1 MSDSTFPES
10 PLPETDKA
18 RSFTA
23 VLGLLVALIT
33 FAYFAWSN
41 DRVLGDA
48 DLWWHVK
55 TGQDILLNRAV
66 PWVDT
71 YSYSY
76 AGQPWIAKEWLS
88 QVFLAV
94 AYNIWGW
101 NGVLLESLLVAVL
114 AFVLLYNHLAQN
126 LRPVAA
132 AVVVIVVAIALT
144 PVVIARPHIFTFAL
158 VVVMTSKLFGAA
170 EKETPPPWWLLVLI
184 VLWVNLHGSFTFAFV
199 IAGFAFLDAMEKN
212 RLHDRG
218 LVMRWIIFLALCPL
232 VTLINPYGIQPFVI
246 GLNLMSGIQAMTL
259 ITEWQPFNA
268 QVDPIDEI
276 GMLLVLG
283 TLLCT
288 RPKLGIF
295 RIFFVLF
302 TLHMMLTHIRFIYI
316 FFLSI
321 PIIVSWAV
329 AKANPSLSW
338 ETWAAMPR
346 DALETAAGNNRNMIL
361 VIGTVLALV
370 AFAAA
375 SIVHPFRPPPRR
387 TIDGAFAYIKEHN
400 LTGPVFNSYNMGGP
414 LILNGFKTYIDGRA
428 DQMFQGQFLQDY
440 VNTADAADTTTLQKI
455 LEENQMTWTIFP
467 ATDPRNQALAK
478 LPGWKQTYTDT
489 YSTIFE
495 RQ

>member
-1 MSDSTFPES
+1 M
-10 PLPETDKA
+10 PETDKA

-23 VLGLLVALIT
+23 VLGLVVALVT
-33 FAYFAWSN
+33 FAYYAWSN

-55 TGQDILLNRAV
+55 TGQDILINHAV
-66 PWVDT
+66 PWIDT
-71 YSYSY
+71 YSYSH

-88 QVFLAV
+88 QVFLAI

-101 NGVLLESLLVAVL
+101 NGVLLEALFAAVL
-114 AFVLLYNHLAQN
+114 AFVLLYNHLAQS
-126 LRPVAA
+126 LRPIAA

-158 VVVMTSKLFGAA
+158 VVIMTSKLIGAA
-170 EKETPPPWWLLVLI
+170 ERQTPPPWWLLALI

-212 RLHDRG
+212 QLKDRG
-218 LVMRWIIFLALCPL
+218 LVLRWISFLILCPL

-268 QVDPIDEI
+268 QVDPIDEAGI
-276 GMLLVLG
+276 LLFLG

-288 RPKLGIF
+288 RPRLGIF

-302 TLHMMLTHIRFIYI
+302 TLHMMLTHIRFIYV

-321 PIIVSWAV
+321 PVIASWAV
-329 AKANPSLSW
+329 AKANPSLSF
-338 ETWAAMPR
+338 ETWATMPR
-346 DALETAAGNNRNMIL
+346 DALEAGAARNRNL
-361 VIGTVLALV
+361 LLALGTVLAFCG
-370 AFAAA
+370 FAAA
-375 SIVHPFRPPPRR
+375 AIVKPFEPPPRR
-387 TIDGAFAYIKEHN
+387 TIAAAFAYIKEHN
-400 LTGPVFNSYNMGGP
+400 LSGPVFNSYNMGGP

-428 DQMFQGQFLQDY
+428 DQLFQGQFLQDY
-440 VNTADAADTTTLQKI
+440 VDTADPADTTKLQRI
-455 LEENQMTWTIFP
+455 LDQNKMTWTIFP
-467 ATDPRNQALAK
+467 SFDPRNQALAK
-478 LPGWKQTYTDT
+478 LPGWKQTFTDA
-489 YSTIFE
+489 YATIYE
-495 RQ
+495 RQP

>member
-1 MSDSTFPES
+1 MPAQSS
-10 PLPETDKA
+10 A
-18 RSFTA
+18 RSFTV
-23 VLGLLVALIT
+23 VLGLVVALIT
-33 FAYFAWSN
+33 FAYYAWSN

-88 QVFLAV
+88 QVLLAI

-101 NGVLLESLLVAVL
+101 NGVLLEALFAAVL
-114 AFVLLYNHLAQN
+114 GFVMLYLHLVQS
-126 LRPVAA
+126 LRPIAA

-144 PVVIARPHIFTFAL
+144 PVVIARPHVFTFVL
-158 VVVMTSKLFGAA
+158 VVVMASQLFGAA
-170 EKETPPPWWLLVLI
+170 EKQTPPPWWLLLLV

-212 RLHDRG
+212 RLKDRG
-218 LVMRWIIFLALCPL
+218 LILRWIIFLALCPL

-268 QVDPIDEI
+268 QVDPIDEA
-276 GMLLVLG
+276 GVLLVLG

-295 RIFFVLF
+295 RILFVLF
-302 TLHMMLTHIRFIYI
+302 TLHMMLTHIRFIYV

-321 PIIVSWAV
+321 PVIASWAV

-338 ETWAAMPR
+338 DAWAALPR
-346 DALETAAGNNRNMIL
+346 DALESAAAKNRN
-361 VIGTVLALV
+361 VVLATGVIL
-370 AFAAA
+370 ALGIYLAAA
-375 SIVHPFRPPPRR
+375 TLNPFRPPPRR

-400 LTGPVFNSYNMGGP
+400 LAGPVFNSYNMGGP

-428 DQMFQGQFLQDY
+428 DQLFQGQFLQDY
-440 VNTADAADTTTLQKI
+440 VNTADPGDTTTLQAI
-455 LEENQMTWTIFP
+455 LDKNKMTWTIFP

-478 LPGWKQTYTDT
+478 LPNWKQTFSDPYA
-489 YSTIFE
+489 TIYE
-495 RQ
+495 RQQ